1 MQATTRR
8 ILIVDGSPAT
18 RAAVRRLLALDRSRG
33 YEVREVATAAAGLDA
48 LRAAGFDCVLLGQDL
63 PDRGGLELLGE
74 LGGIFAA
81 EAIPPVVLL
90 IDRDDERLV
99 DAALTR
105 GAQDCLVKG
114 RFTGEVLRRSINES
128 IVRVSLRRDLDRAH
142 RAARE
147 AIRQKDEALARQAA
161 TEARLRVQLE
171 LVGTLARTTTEGLCM
186 TDRRGRIT
194 FANPAA
200 EAILGVTAATLVGVA
215 LDEVLAGVGPDLASF
230 GGPIAAA
237 GRPAVIRDREAAWA
251 VPGGEPIP
259 LACSAEPILV
269 DGRAEGL
276 VLAIRDITGQKRAD
290 AEMQRRA
297 AELIESGRRKDEFLA
312 TLAHELRNPLAPIL
326 NAMRIIGLRSG
337 GDPAQERV
345 RAMVEQ
351 QVRHMDRL
359 IDDLLDM
366 SRISRGTIQLRRAPT
381 ELGAAVGRAV
391 ESIRHQV
398 EARDQALEVD
408 LPPGPVFL
416 DADPTRLDQILSNL
430 LTNAAKYTDPNG
442 RIRLAA
448 TVEGDHAEVRV
459 VDSGVGIAPDFLPRI
474 FELFAQAD
482 RSLDRS
488 RGGLGIGL
496 TLVRDLVER
505 HGGSISARSE
515 GLGLGSEF
523 VVRLPLAEAPREE
536 PPATGHHAPPAGDR
550 SVRVMVV
557 DDNVHAAQSLEVVLQ
572 LWGHDVLVVHD
583 GPSAL
588 DAAPVYR
595 PEVILLDIGLPGMD
609 GYRVAEQIRA
619 VAVLSRTT
627 ILAMTGYGGAA
638 ARRRSAAAG
647 FARHLVKPLDL
658 DALERYLAEFDGP
671 PTAENGHDDGAGR
684 VAPAAR
690 PLGASET

>member
-18 RAAVRRLLALDRSRG
+18 RAAIRRLLALDRSRAH
-33 YEVREVATAAAGLDA
+33 EVAEAATAATGLDA
-48 LRAAGFDCVLLGQDL
+48 VRAAGFDCILLGHDL
-63 PDRGGLELLGE
+63 PDRDGLEVLGE
-74 LGGIFAA
+74 LGRIFAV

-99 DAALTR
+99 AAALAG

-114 RFTGEVLRRSINES
+114 RFTGEVLRRSISES
-128 IVRVSLRRDLDRAH
+128 VVRVGLRRDLDRAH
-142 RAARE
+142 REARE

-171 LVGTLARTTTEGLCM
+171 LVGTLARTMTEGLCT

-194 FANPAA
+194 FVNPAA
-200 EAILGVTAATLVGVA
+200 EAILGVAAASLVGVA
-215 LDEVLAGVGPDLASF
+215 MDEVLVGVGPDAALPF
-230 GGPIAAA
+230 GGSIAAA
-237 GRPAVIRDREAAWA
+237 DPPPVIRDREAAWA
-251 VPGGEPIP
+251 VPDGEPIP
-259 LACSAEPILV
+259 LAFSAAPILL
-269 DGRAEGL
+269 DGRGEGL
-276 VLAIRDITGQKRAD
+276 VVAIRDITGQKRAD

-366 SRISRGTIQLRRAPT
+366 SRISRGTIQLRRVPT

-398 EARDQALEVD
+398 EARDQHLEVD

-442 RIRLAA
+442 QIRLAA
-448 TVEGDHAEVRV
+448 SVEGDHVEVRV

-488 RGGLGIGL
+488 QGGLGIGL
-496 TLVRDLVER
+496 TLVRDLLER
-505 HGGSISARSE
+505 HGGSISVRSE

-523 VVRLPLAEAPREE
+523 VVRLPLSEAPREE
-536 PPATGHHAPPAGDR
+536 PPVANLLAPPAGDR

-557 DDNVHAAQSLEVVLQ
+557 DDNVHAAQSLAVVLQ
-572 LWGHDVLVVHD
+572 LWGHDVLVAHD

-619 VAVLSRTT
+619 IPILSRAT

-638 ARRRSAAAG
+638 DRGRSEAAG

-671 PTAENGHDDGAGR
+671 LADGAGR
-684 VAPAAR
+684 AAPSSR
-690 PLGASET
+690 PMDASET